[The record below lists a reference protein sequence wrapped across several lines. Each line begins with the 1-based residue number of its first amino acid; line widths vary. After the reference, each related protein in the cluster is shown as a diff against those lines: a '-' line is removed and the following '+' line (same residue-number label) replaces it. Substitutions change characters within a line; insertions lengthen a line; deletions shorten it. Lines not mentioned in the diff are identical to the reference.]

1 MIGITVLLPLLHT
14 LAAANGMIVAVILMA
29 TGKRET
35 RRLRLTLGGFLL
47 AGSALLAL
55 FVLLDRGYL
64 VFNRPIGVFME
75 VLAVGLPALYL
86 DYVLTV
92 LGVKRWRSALYLP
105 VPVFAGIA
113 AIHGDLLG
121 SVTDFAGAVFLLA
134 AAIVSSVIVYEHRR
148 SVPAIGQRRSVRRL
162 RWLIAFMIIFVT
174 AQFVRLAF
182 PASNWLFDLVPLI
195 GTLGITA
202 FVISV
207 IMGSRTLNALVE
219 PPLDGR
225 RVPALEEALAEF
237 CADRQRLTDPELNLE
252 SLSVHLQMPERK
264 LAAYLMATR
273 GQGFREWLK
282 ARRIEWASRLLR
294 DRKER
299 RTSIEAIG
307 LMSGF
312 ASRSAFY
319 EAFKSVHGMT
329 PAAFRKLGPQD

>member
-1 MIGITVLLPLLHT
+1 MTGFFVLLPLLHA
-14 LAAANGMIVAVILMA
+14 LAAANGMIVAAILMA
-29 TGKRET
+29 SGKRET
-35 RRLRLTLGGFLL
+35 RRLRLTLGGFLM

-64 VFNRPIGVFME
+64 AFNRPIGVFME
-75 VLAVGLPALYL
+75 VLAAGLPALYL

-105 VPVFAGIA
+105 IPLFAGIA

-148 SVPAIGQRRSVRRL
+148 DLPAVGQRRSVRRL
-162 RWLIAFMIIFVT
+162 RWLIAFMIVFVA
-174 AQFVRLAF
+174 AQFARLAF

-207 IMGSRTLNALVE
+207 IVGSRTLKALVE

-225 RVPALEEALAEF
+225 REPAIEAALTAF
-237 CADRQRLTDPELNLE
+237 CSDRARFTDPELNLE
-252 SLSVHLQMPERK
+252 SLAMFLQLPERK

-282 ARRIEWASRLLR
+282 TRRIEWASRLLR
-294 DRKER
+294 DANER

-329 PAAFRKLGPQD
+329 PAAFRKMATQD